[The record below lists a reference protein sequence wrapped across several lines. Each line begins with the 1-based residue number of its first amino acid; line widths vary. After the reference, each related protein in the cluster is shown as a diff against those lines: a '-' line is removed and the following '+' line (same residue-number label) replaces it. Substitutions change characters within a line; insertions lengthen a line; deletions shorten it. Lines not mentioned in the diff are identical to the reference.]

1 MLDQVVTKVI
11 GIEAKL
17 PSTTGLADKSQFDND
32 KQNLGK
38 QVEDVDNEILV
49 YWFTTGLVKKT
60 DSDTKIENK
69 IPSTTA
75 LIRKT
80 DYDTK
85 ITEIKSKILYVIDVV
100 KKIDFNP
107 KLDNSSGVSLIKQV
121 KYGMKTEKMIAW
133 LLLQD

>member
-17 PSTTGLADKSQFDND
+17 PSATGLVDKSQFDND

-38 QVEDVDNEILV
+38 QVEDVNNEILV
-49 YWFTTGLVKKT
+49 YWVTTGLVKKT

-69 IPSTTA
+69 IPSTTG

-80 DYDTK
+80 D
-85 ITEIKSKILYVIDVV
+85 
-100 KKIDFNP
+100 
-107 KLDNSSGVSLIKQV
+107 
-121 KYGMKTEKMIAW
+121 
-133 LLLQD
+133 

>member
-17 PSTTGLADKSQFDND
+17 LSTTGLADKSQFDND

-69 IPSTTA
+69 IPSTTG

-80 DYDTK
+80 D
-85 ITEIKSKILYVIDVV
+85 
-100 KKIDFNP
+100 
-107 KLDNSSGVSLIKQV
+107 
-121 KYGMKTEKMIAW
+121 
-133 LLLQD
+133 